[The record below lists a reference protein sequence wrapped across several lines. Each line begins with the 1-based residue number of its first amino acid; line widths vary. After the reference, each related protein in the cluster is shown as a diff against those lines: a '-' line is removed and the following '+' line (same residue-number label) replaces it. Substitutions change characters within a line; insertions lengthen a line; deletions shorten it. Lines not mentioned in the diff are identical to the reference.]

1 MEQVG
6 ELNAGVLVYS
16 LAATARILRVS
27 PARLRYWERTALVRP
42 SGETDGQPA
51 FGFHDLVTLRA
62 LVALVERGVSLRR
75 IRGSLEAL
83 SAAFPD
89 LDQPL
94 RSLRIWGKG
103 KVVACHGGALIQP
116 DGQLVL
122 DFEGPRAVERE
133 VAALRQEA
141 ESPAPRSPAEW
152 FERAC
157 ELDGAPA
164 TLAEAEEAYRKALEA
179 DPTFADAHCNLGT
192 LHFNQGRR
200 DLARDCYERA
210 LAEAPDHLE
219 ANFNLASLLEEQ
231 GRREGALHHYKRALR
246 ANPGFAEA
254 HLNLALL
261 YEKLG
266 LHRKAREHWRRY
278 RGLVPDGAWAEVAR
292 QRLQPPETPPPEP
305 RPEPGPQA

>member
-1 MEQVG
+1 VD
-6 ELNAGVLVYS
+6 VYS

-42 SGETDGQPA
+42 SVETGGQPA

-62 LVALVERGVSLRR
+62 LVALVERGVSLQR
-75 IRGSLEAL
+75 IRGSVQAL

-94 RSLRIWGKG
+94 RALRVWGKG
-103 KVVACHGGALIQP
+103 QVVARHGGALIQP

-122 DFEGPRAVERE
+122 DFDEPGGPARE
-133 VAALRQEA
+133 VAALPQQA
-141 ESPAPRSPAEW
+141 EEVAAASRSAAEW

-164 TLAEAEEAYRKALEA
+164 TLGEAEAAYRRALDA
-179 DPTFADAHCNLGT
+179 DPAFADAHCNLGT
-192 LHFNQGRR
+192 LYFNQGRR
-200 DLARDCYERA
+200 DLARECYERA
-210 LAEAPDHLE
+210 LAEEPDHLE

-231 GRREGALHHYKRALR
+231 GRREGALHHYKCALR
-246 ANPGFAEA
+246 ANPAFAEA

-278 RGLVPDGAWAEVAR
+278 LGLVPDGAWAEVAR
-292 QRLQPPETPPPEP
+292 QRLQPPETPAPD
-305 RPEPGPQA
+305 A